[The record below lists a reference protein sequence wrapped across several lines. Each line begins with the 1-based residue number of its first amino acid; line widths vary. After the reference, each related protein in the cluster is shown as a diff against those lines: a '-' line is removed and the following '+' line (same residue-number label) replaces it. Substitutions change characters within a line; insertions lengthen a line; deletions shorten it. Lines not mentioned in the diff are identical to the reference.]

1 MSRPSAVVY
10 IATSLD
16 GFIARPDG
24 GLDWLERVQLEGED
38 YGYRAHMESV
48 DTVVFGRAT
57 FDVVLGFGGPWPYVG
72 KRVVVLSRGPARA
85 SVHGETYASGPLPA
99 LLDRL
104 GAEGAQRVY
113 VDGGQAITSFLAE
126 GLVDELTLSV
136 VPVVLG
142 RGLRLFGE
150 LDEVPLALV
159 DSRSYA
165 SGLVQLR
172 YRVAR

>member
-1 MSRPSAVVY
+1 MTRPRAVVY
-10 IATSLD
+10 IASSLD

-38 YGYRAHMESV
+38 YGYRAHL
-48 DTVVFGRAT
+48 DTIDTLIFGRAT
-57 FDVVLGFGGPWPYVG
+57 FDVVMGFGGPWPYAG

-85 SVHGETYASGPLPA
+85 SVHAETYHSGSLSA
-99 LLDRL
+99 LLDHL

-113 VDGGQAITSFLAE
+113 VDGGQAITSFLRE
-126 GLVDELTLSV
+126 GLVDELTISV

-150 LDEVPLALV
+150 LDEVPLTLV
-159 DSRSYA
+159 DSRSYP